1 MVCHSAIRCTRRTDG
16 ASVAAAPERIELR
29 AFLHRFELR
38 LAVITALA
46 LLVAQLGA
54 TSHAYAH
61 DVVARTSAALHGVP
75 GAHNP
80 CNDCL
85 AYAPLL
91 SAAGAP
97 AALPRIGRQ
106 APGTARSAVAESL
119 AARAPSLAFRSR
131 APPYAT

>member
-1 MVCHSAIRCTRRTDG
+1 MRK
-16 ASVAAAPERIELR
+16 
-29 AFLHRFELR
+29 FLHRCELR
-38 LAVITALA
+38 LAVMAALA
-46 LLVAQLGA
+46 LLIAQLGA

-61 DVVARTSAALHGVP
+61 DVVARASAALHGGA

-97 AALPRIGRQ
+97 AALPLVGHQ
-106 APGTARSAVAESL
+106 AHGGAGCAAADSL
-119 AARAPSLAFRSR
+119 VERLPPLAFRSR